1 MNAKTYK
8 FHAPVGPGGV
18 RCPCC
23 IKKGGLK
30 DAKTRANRS
39 FRRTAKK
46 AAQESA

>member
-8 FHAPVGPGGV
+8 FHAHVGPGGV

-23 IKKGGLK
+23 IPKGDLK
-30 DAKTRANRS
+30 AAKTRANRS

-46 AAQESA
+46 TTQENA